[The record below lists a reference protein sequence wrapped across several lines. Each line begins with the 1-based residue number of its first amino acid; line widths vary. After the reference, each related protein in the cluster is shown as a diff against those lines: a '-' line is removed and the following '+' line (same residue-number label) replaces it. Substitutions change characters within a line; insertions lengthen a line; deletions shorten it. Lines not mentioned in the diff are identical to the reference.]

1 MKTVLNTHNT
11 VYPTESSYIKV
22 VLMRQ
27 TVSRIFALLP
37 NKLASDYYIK
47 DTVLLHF
54 MVIKLNI

>member
-1 MKTVLNTHNT
+1 MKTVLNTHHT

-22 VLMRQ
+22 VLRQ
-27 TVSRIFALLP
+27 TVPRIFPLLP

-54 MVIKLNI
+54 MVLK